1 MKLEDVPNGS
11 AAFVKI
17 PFIDW
22 LQILIFV
29 GLTDVF
35 SFQTES
41 RVYLGDYESFGTFGF
56 LSDRSIE
63 DQELTDFEV

>member
-1 MKLEDVPNGS
+1 MKLEDVPNSS
-11 AAFVKI
+11 AAYVKI

-29 GLTDVF
+29 GLTYAF

-41 RVYLGDYESFGTFGF
+41 RVHFGDYESFGTFGIPG
-56 LSDRSIE
+56 DGSIE
-63 DQELTDFEV
+63 NQDLAD

>member
-1 MKLEDVPNGS
+1 MQT
-11 AAFVKI
+11 

-22 LQILIFV
+22 LQTLIFV

-41 RVYLGDYESFGTFGF
+41 RVYLGDDASFGTFGI
-56 LSDRSIE
+56 LSDGSIE
-63 DQELTDFEV
+63 DPDLTDFEV